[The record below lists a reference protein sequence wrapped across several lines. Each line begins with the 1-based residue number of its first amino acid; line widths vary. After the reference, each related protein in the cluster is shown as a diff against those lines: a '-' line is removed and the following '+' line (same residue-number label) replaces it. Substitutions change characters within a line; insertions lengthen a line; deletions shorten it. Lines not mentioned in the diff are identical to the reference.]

1 MRNWI
6 VNMKVHRRLSMRR
19 RRIKRYDVQ
28 ITIHKERE
36 RERERIEM
44 RDDVLCKDVLWDSD

>member
-1 MRNWI
+1 
-6 VNMKVHRRLSMRR
+6 MKVHRRLSMRR
-19 RRIKRYDVQ
+19 RRIKRYDTQ
-28 ITIHKERE
+28 ITIHKERERE